1 MPLYWHIIKTNRIYK
16 TDNAKSEVS
25 DMDDRSARNLPN
37 LKSSREVFIKPLP
50 PNERGRHKVAYTVA
64 AVILALVLLA
74 LILLP
79 ALFPKGFHSVDYE
92 PGPDANATA
101 QVAFFYAHHKE
112 IRSWS
117 HYHLKTKRQKTNAAY
132 TYTVNKADLVVPRG
146 IISRPNPFPKIDCLI
161 SFDRRQIHK
170 PGEFSLCS
178 VTQRI

>member
-1 MPLYWHIIKTNRIYK
+1 MPLYWHIIITDRIYK
-16 TDNAKSEVS
+16 TNSAKSEVS

-92 PGPDANATA
+92 PGPDANATV

-112 IRSWS
+112 IK
-117 HYHLKTKRQKTNAAY
+117 L
-132 TYTVNKADLVVPRG
+132 
-146 IISRPNPFPKIDCLI
+146 RPPY
-161 SFDRRQIHK
+161 Q
-170 PGEFSLCS
+170 
-178 VTQRI
+178 T

>member
-1 MPLYWHIIKTNRIYK
+1 
-16 TDNAKSEVS
+16 
-25 DMDDRSARNLPN
+25 MDDRSARNLPN

-101 QVAFFYAHHKE
+101 QVAFFYACHKE
-112 IRSWS
+112 IRPWP
-117 HYHLKTKRQKTNAAY
+117 HYHLKTKGKKPMQHIRLTRPTWLSPAASSVDLIHCRKL
-132 TYTVNKADLVVPRG
+132 TV
-146 IISRPNPFPKIDCLI
+146 
-161 SFDRRQIHK
+161 
-170 PGEFSLCS
+170 
-178 VTQRI
+178 